1 MNNNVINGNV
11 FEAAV
16 VKELWSITVILTG
29 NLNMTTEISIQ

>member
-16 VKELWSITVILTG
+16 VKELWSITVILTE